1 MHSKQAQDQAKLAR
15 VIHGPEELQRVEI
28 YLKLYMYTIFVLRE
42 QGLHGDKG
50 LALVAKDDLPVSL
63 CACISPSSVSMPIC
77 SEESMHAGAAN

>member
-63 CACISPSSVSMPIC
+63 CVRIINYYS
-77 SEESMHAGAAN
+77 